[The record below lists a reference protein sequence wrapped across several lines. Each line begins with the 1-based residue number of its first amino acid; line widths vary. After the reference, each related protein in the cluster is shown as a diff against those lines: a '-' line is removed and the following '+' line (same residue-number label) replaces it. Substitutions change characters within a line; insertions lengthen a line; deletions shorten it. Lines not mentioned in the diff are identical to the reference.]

1 MSHQS
6 LNNIF
11 QSFPWGNE
19 VLKCCVTKLYF
30 LSIVGHRSNLFMKSV
45 SVFTKH
51 ILDHDKNPVYKIIDK
66 GVLWYFYR
74 QIYSYS
80 NIYYNFFGPGFSWP
94 RLRVKETPEQGQ
106 GHIFIV
112 NTTASPERKSG
123 ISRILWPLLYAAIS
137 IKGPSTDANC
147 LPLNW

>member
-1 MSHQS
+1 MLCYKIIFIIYSGSSIQS
-6 LNNIF
+6 VYEIGF
-11 QSFPWGNE
+11 SFHYM
-19 VLKCCVTKLYF
+19 TK
-30 LSIVGHRSNLFMKSV
+30 IWNA
-45 SVFTKH
+45 
-51 ILDHDKNPVYKIIDK
+51 DPVYKIIDK

-74 QIYSYS
+74 QIHSYS
-80 NIYYNFFGPGFSWP
+80 NTYYNFFGPGFSWP